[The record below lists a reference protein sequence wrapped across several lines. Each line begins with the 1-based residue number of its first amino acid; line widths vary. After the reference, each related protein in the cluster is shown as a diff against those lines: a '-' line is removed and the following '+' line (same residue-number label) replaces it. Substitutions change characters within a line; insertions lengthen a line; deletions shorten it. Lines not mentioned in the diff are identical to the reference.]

1 MWDGFVRLFVGKYGA
16 RVTGIDISEVALDL
30 GKARARDQ
38 GVEDVM
44 FLVMDAEKMQFEDNS
59 FDLVCGTSI
68 LHHLHLSKALRELAR
83 ILKPQEKAIFIEPIG
98 HNPAINLFRRLT
110 SHFTLF
116 AGAGK
121 SEKAGSSL
129 NMANYGLLLR
139 TGAVFKNL
147 WFFIGAGIAN
157 GKLNLNGDKYTFD
170 SYLLKTGLKLKLG
183 MLELGGGYNYFPQEW
198 KGNSAVEKDIDS
210 SGVYGYI
217 GLCYEIK

>member
-1 MWDGFVRLFVGKYGA
+1 M
-16 RVTGIDISEVALDL
+16 
-30 GKARARDQ
+30 
-38 GVEDVM
+38 
-44 FLVMDAEKMQFEDNS
+44 
-59 FDLVCGTSI
+59 
-68 LHHLHLSKALRELAR
+68 
-83 ILKPQEKAIFIEPIG
+83 KPQGKAIFIEPIG

-147 WFFIGAGIAN
+147 WFFIGASIAN

-183 MLELGGGYNYFPQEW
+183 MLKLGGGYNYFPQEEW
-198 KGNSAVEKDIDS
+198 KGNSAVEKDIDL